1 MAEAKGAI
9 TLPLL
14 ALTGLLGLAAG
25 IGGYTFLYAQGGSYV
40 TDDPAACANCHVMQG
55 QFDAWR
61 RGPHH
66 HVAVCNDCHVPSG
79 PVARYLVK
87 ALNGWHHSS
96 SFTTG
101 NYPDAIRIRE
111 ESRAIVEGQCRTCH
125 ADLVAAMEGGGR
137 DNPISCIRCH
147 ESVGH
152 LR

>member
-9 TLPLL
+9 TLPML

-55 QFDAWR
+55 QFDGWQ

-79 PVARYLVK
+79 PVARYVVK

-125 ADLVAAMEGGGR
+125 ADLVASMEGGEQV
-137 DNPISCIRCH
+137 SCIRCH

>member
-9 TLPLL
+9 TLPVL

-25 IGGYTFLYAQGGSYV
+25 IGGYTFLYAEGGSYL
-40 TDDPAACANCHVMQG
+40 TDDPAACANCHVMQP
-55 QFDAWR
+55 QFDGWL

-96 SFTTG
+96 AFTTG
-101 NYPDAIRIRE
+101 DYPDAVRIRE
-111 ESRAIVEGQCRTCH
+111 ESRAVVEGQCRSCH
-125 ADLVAAMEGGGR
+125 ADLVASMEDGGQG
-137 DNPISCIRCH
+137 NPISCIRCH